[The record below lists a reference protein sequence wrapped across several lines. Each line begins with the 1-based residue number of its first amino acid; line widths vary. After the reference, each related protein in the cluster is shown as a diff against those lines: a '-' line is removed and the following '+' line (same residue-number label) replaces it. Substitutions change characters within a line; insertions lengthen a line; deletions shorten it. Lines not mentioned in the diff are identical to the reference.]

1 MNKLIFTFLFI
12 FLVFFI
18 QKSSVSQFDKP
29 VVQLSFGMSNP
40 YDELRGDSYV
50 SFDTLGFI
58 FIDSSLFANHLG
70 GQIGIQLAGAVK
82 INFDKYSISRGVF
95 SLAFNNFN
103 TFQSRQSG
111 TTLVKFINNTF
122 QQRPV
127 EYNYDF
133 NSFTMGFGL
142 EIAPTSFT
150 NIVSPFFNSNLT
162 LNFLSAEL
170 TRVTSFNDSNKVS
183 LSSFRMGLNFNAGI
197 EVKVSSNV
205 GFVAGIKYDLANL
218 IYKETLRDGFI
229 EWGSSSG
236 NINDAQGRYISN
248 IYYPIGEAYNYFES
262 KEKEINWGT
271 AYIGININLFSDSP
285 KKKTKKTSGG
295 IRSINFYNNEF

>member
-1 MNKLIFTFLFI
+1 MKKLFI
-12 FLVFFI
+12 ILFLIILNQNTTF
-18 QKSSVSQFDKP
+18 SQFDKP
-29 VVQLSFGMSNP
+29 IVQATFGLSNP

-50 SFDTLGFI
+50 TFDTLGNI
-58 FIDSSLFANHLG
+58 FIDSSLFANNLG
-70 GQIGIQLAGAVK
+70 AQLGIQFAGSIK

-103 TFQSRQSG
+103 TFQSKQSG
-111 TTLVKFINNTF
+111 TTLVKFINNTY
-122 QQRPV
+122 QHRAV

-142 EIAPTSFT
+142 EVAPTSFT

-170 TRVTSFNDSNKVS
+170 TRVTNISDSNNVK
-183 LSSFRMGLNFNAGI
+183 LSSFRMGVNFNAGI
-197 EVKVSSNV
+197 EVKVAENI
-205 GFVAGIKYDLANL
+205 GFVAGLKYDLANL
-218 IYKETLRDGFI
+218 IYKETQRDGFI
-229 EWGSSSG
+229 EWGSSSA

-262 KEKEINWGT
+262 KEKKINWGT
-271 AYIGININLFSDSP
+271 AYIGININLYSDKPKSKP
-285 KKKTKKTSGG
+285 KKTGG
-295 IRSINFYNNEF
+295 SNKPFNYYYNEF